1 MNRPRTDDWAFE
13 NGKERLFWAENAVG
27 RVFFTSPMSPLPAG
41 FARYSTTN
49 PREMDRLFTRMH
61 EQEREHNEKIIE
73 GLMASGREKYDRLR
87 SALRTRLNSAGVSD
101 AEKNIIRAA
110 LKLMDEKEAKMQQ
123 NTVYGVSA
131 LQSRDAHSQKVH
143 DEEQKHLSE
152 SVN

>member
-1 MNRPRTDDWAFE
+1 M
-13 NGKERLFWAENAVG
+13 
-27 RVFFTSPMSPLPAG
+27 
-41 FARYSTTN
+41 
-49 PREMDRLFTRMH
+49 
-61 EQEREHNEKIIE
+61 
-73 GLMASGREKYDRLR
+73 
-87 SALRTRLNSAGVSD
+87 SD

-131 LQSRDAHSQKVH
+131 LQSPRRAQSEKVH